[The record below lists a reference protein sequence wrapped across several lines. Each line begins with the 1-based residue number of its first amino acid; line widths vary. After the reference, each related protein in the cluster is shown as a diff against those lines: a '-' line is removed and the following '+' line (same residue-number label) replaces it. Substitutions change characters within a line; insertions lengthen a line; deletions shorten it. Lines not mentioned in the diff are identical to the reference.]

1 MVNLTPVHYTLGE
14 TENDDEDSED
24 YYDND
29 LDDYYT
35 NQFDE
40 YESLEA
46 DEQFS
51 NEKEESEKV
60 DYTYYLCKVGDCG
73 KFYTI
78 SMLYTPIFFLDIC
91 IWGRKIVVNPALMFE
106 YSL

>member
-1 MVNLTPVHYTLGE
+1 MTLEHCTLGE
-14 TENDDEDSED
+14 TENDDEDSEE

-40 YESLEA
+40 YESLETNK
-46 DEQFS
+46 QFS

-73 KFYTI
+73 KFTQYVGNGDYQGSTVG
-78 SMLYTPIFFLDIC
+78 FLCRTTFD
-91 IWGRKIVVNPALMFE
+91 
-106 YSL
+106 